1 MPTTYNTVTHSSSNI
16 NMFIQLN
23 QSVGYVSHPLT
34 KHFSWAQDCS
44 HGLKT
49 GLIPPPLFLAMVPGK
64 SKGEVDPV

>member
-1 MPTTYNTVTHSSSNI
+1 
-16 NMFIQLN
+16 MFIQLN